1 MLSHWRSHEAVSK
14 DVWSV
19 MEAKFYKC
27 KMNQNLPGRYVVP
40 VTRICGQAIK
50 ICNGVLEVSDIG
62 FKLRLV

>member
-1 MLSHWRSHEAVSK
+1 MCG
-14 DVWSV
+14 SV